1 MFLKLLNL
9 KKLYKLKCYIN
20 IYMVSY
26 IYEYLYP
33 EDVDY
38 AKLQLYFYND
48 KIKQIENENIND
60 NTKALKKK
68 RVSFIINL
76 IKYAYGL

>member
-1 MFLKLLNL
+1 
-9 KKLYKLKCYIN
+9 
-20 IYMVSY
+20 MVSY

-48 KIKQIENENIND
+48 KLRQIENENIND

-68 RVSFIINL
+68 KS
-76 IKYAYGL
+76 

>member
-1 MFLKLLNL
+1 
-9 KKLYKLKCYIN
+9 
-20 IYMVSY
+20 MVSY

-48 KIKQIENENIND
+48 KLRQIENENIND

-68 RVSFIINL
+68 RVNFVINL
-76 IKYAYGL
+76 IKYGYGI

>member
-1 MFLKLLNL
+1 
-9 KKLYKLKCYIN
+9 
-20 IYMVSY
+20 MVSY

-48 KIKQIENENIND
+48 KLKKIDEENIND
-60 NTKALKKK
+60 NTKELKRK
-68 RVSFIINL
+68 RINFIINL
-76 IKYAYGL
+76 IKYAYGF

>member
-1 MFLKLLNL
+1 
-9 KKLYKLKCYIN
+9 
-20 IYMVSY
+20 MVSY

-48 KIKQIENENIND
+48 KLKKIDEENIND
-60 NTKALKKK
+60 NTKELKRK
-68 RVSFIINL
+68 RINFVINL
-76 IKYAYGL
+76 IKYAYGF